1 MRYSEPFKAGEHLL
15 AERRMRGPRQAREPW
30 RKIAARYRLPRYLRS
45 PSSMGSGLVLKPQT
59 QKKLAAR
66 AQADQP
72 RDAFVTRVAQTVSI
86 NIQALRRILEE
97 AEPYVRSRP
106 VLVQGSPPPHP
117 GNLQNCSAP
126 AEDRL
131 LRSRSPVQD
140 RLLQEISAMPINVE
154 V

>member
-1 MRYSEPFKAGEHLL
+1 MAQDCRTVPSATISSIAIKHGVRAYVKTPNSE
-15 AERRMRGPRQAREPW
+15 
-30 RKIAARYRLPRYLRS
+30 
-45 PSSMGSGLVLKPQT
+45 
-59 QKKLAAR
+59 KLAGR
-66 AQADQP
+66 AQTDQP
-72 RDAFVTRVAQTVSI
+72 RDAFVTHVAQTVSI
-86 NIQALRRILEE
+86 NIQTLRRILED

-106 VLVQGSPPPHP
+106 VLVRGSPPPHP

-131 LRSRSPVQD
+131 LRLRSPLRD